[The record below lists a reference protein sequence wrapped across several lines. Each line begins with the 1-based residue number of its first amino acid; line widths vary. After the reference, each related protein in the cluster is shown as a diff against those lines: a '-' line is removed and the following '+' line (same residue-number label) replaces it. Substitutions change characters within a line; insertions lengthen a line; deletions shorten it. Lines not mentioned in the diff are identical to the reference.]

1 MIQLLTYSEFKT
13 RADFTDNVSSD
24 RFNKFE
30 KICEET
36 YLRDL
41 IGSELVTKLKTELYA
56 DLLPY
61 VKDCLAHKCE
71 LYFIETGNVLT
82 TGQGAVV
89 RDSQF
94 SKPPEWL
101 DKQAKINAVLDV
113 LRSYET
119 VLRST
124 IEAGDYTGYN
134 DDLAISKKT
143 VFTITSI
150 GD

>member
-1 MIQLLTYSEFKT
+1 MQLLTYSQFKVL
-13 RADFTDNVSSD
+13 ADFTDNVTDS
-24 RFNKFE
+24 RFDKFE

-41 IGSELVTKLKTELYA
+41 IGSELVTKLKSDLYPE
-56 DLLPY
+56 LLPY
-61 VKDCLAHKCE
+61 VKDCLVHKCE
-71 LYFIETGNVLT
+71 LYFIETGNVLI
-82 TGQGAVV
+82 TGQGSAS

-119 VLRST
+119 VLRSVL
-124 IEAGDYTGYN
+124 EAGTYTGYN
-134 DDLAISKKT
+134 DDVAISKKI
-143 VFTITSI
+143 VFSITSI